1 VPDVIF
7 DDRAYAELVADAG
20 VLAVTIVARRI
31 VADAKDRTLV
41 LSTRPPGRRQWGFS
55 LPPGRL
61 RESIDWALVP
71 GNNGGATEIGVT
83 KAGLPLAR
91 FRNLGGR
98 GRAAYAATGRPR
110 GDNPSIAEALA
121 LQVGAPIP

>member
-7 DDRAYAELVADAG
+7 DDRAYGEVVADAG

-31 VADAKDRTLV
+31 VEDAKPLTRV

-55 LPPGRL
+55 LPAGRL
-61 RESIDWALVP
+61 RESIDWSLVP
-71 GNNGGATEIGVT
+71 GPNGGATEVGVT
-83 KAGLPLAR
+83 KAGIPLAR

-98 GRAAYAATGRPR
+98 GRAAYTATGRPR

-121 LQVGAPIP
+121 MQIGRPVP